1 MKRILSLLLA
11 VILLVST
18 LTSCSLQHFT
28 FDNGGDS
35 ETGENGITN
44 DGTLTVGQWLMMIND
59 AFGMQS
65 YISNTPYFENVPTS
79 NPYFQTVQIAAE
91 WDVVDCDEPLDIN
104 TVLVWETAL
113 VTLVNAGGFVTEE
126 SNIEDKICFAIEKFD
141 STINKKWM
149 SDSIQYQQAVV
160 LLATAQE
167 KWANKRYEDNI
178 ENVSYNDNVV
188 DLTDAVKTDYTVN
201 GNQVAISAELVGEV
215 KEGDVYVLQSQDDP
229 LEYSYYKAEQI
240 STINGVVY
248 ITNSGEDLELEEV
261 AQEVKLQGT
270 IIPTAENTVVCDGN
284 GNVIAGPQIVNQAY
298 SGDEPRVELLG
309 YTKTATSSKHTF
321 KVGENEV
328 SLSYNLNG
336 ALDMKIGVKTANLL
350 GGDDYGKLNGEA
362 SFEISNLEITRDFDY
377 SVWSGLKSATLKVD
391 YETKTKFG
399 VSYSAKPIDAVAA
412 PEYSNGNGKFLTNFK
427 RAILKDKDG
436 LGAKTIA
443 SKKVIKVC
451 SLNVYNAGVA
461 KICLDV
467 NLQIAVDGSLSV
479 TITQGGTTG
488 VEYKNGNLRFV
499 KKNSKSA
506 QAELKAQVELTLGFG
521 PGLYLIGLK
530 KQLIGLEVQMGV
542 GADASVK
549 MHLADAE
556 MHLIEEMSFDD
567 TPAED
572 CEVFNTLS
580 INASTD
586 AIQAV
591 AESQGGVYKAEAG
604 VTVSLHID
612 TCFDVS
618 VYGILKF
625 GLTDSSYAAKF
636 IGGKVKLTCTVFSSK
651 NAKFFSCHVDNWNW
665 TGGVTNWGAA
675 ANQDACTLQYKAFDE
690 EPGATTA
697 PTDSVETT
705 ENGDIT
711 FGEFILLSDFRGEV
725 AVGGKYCISVTQLPA
740 GYSMSDIMYESADKS
755 VASVNGQGVVEG
767 VKGGSTTIAVRT
779 RDGKH
784 MAVITI
790 AVVEDNKVEFEGI
803 EV

>member
-1 MKRILSLLLA
+1 MKRLISI
-11 VILLVST
+11 ILLVAT
-18 LTSCSLQHFT
+18 LFTLASPLAGCSA
-28 FDNGGDS
+28 NK
-35 ETGENGITN
+35 ETV
-44 DGTLTVGQWLMMIND
+44 LTVGQWLMMIND

-65 YISNTPYFENVPTS
+65 YIEEKPYFESVSST
-79 NPYFQTVQIAAE
+79 NPYFETVQIAAE
-91 WDVVDCDEPLDIN
+91 WDVVDRNSSIDVEKTL
-104 TVLVWETAL
+104 TWETAL
-113 VTLVNAGGFVTEE
+113 VTLVNAGNFVAVD
-126 SNIEDKICFAIEKFD
+126 SDKKEKISFAIENFD
-141 STINKKWM
+141 KSIRDYWM
-149 SDSIQYQQAVV
+149 NRNIQYQKAVV

-167 KWANKRYEDNI
+167 QWANKRYDENI
-178 ENVSYNDNVV
+178 ENISYNDNVV
-188 DLTDAVKTDYTVN
+188 NLAETVKADYAVN
-201 GNQVAISAELVGEV
+201 GNQVAISSELVGEI
-215 KEGDVYVLQSQDDP
+215 KEGDVYVLQSQDNP
-229 LEYSYYKAEQI
+229 LEYNYYKAEQVATSDGVTYI
-240 STINGVVY
+240 S
-248 ITNSGEDLELEEV
+248 NSTEDLEIEDV

-270 IIPTAENTVVCDGN
+270 IIPTAENTVVYDGN
-284 GNVIAGPQIVNQAY
+284 GNVIAGPQVVNQVFT
-298 SGDEPRVELLG
+298 GDGPKVELLG
-309 YTKTATSSKHTF
+309 YTQTATSSKHTF

-399 VSYSAKPIDAVAA
+399 VSYSAKPVDAVAA
-412 PEYSNGNGKFLTNFK
+412 PKYSNGNGKFLTNFK

-488 VEYKNGNLRFV
+488 VEYKNGNLRFI

-506 QAELKAQVELTLGFG
+506 EAELKAQVELTLGFG
-521 PGLYLIGLK
+521 PALYLIGLK
-530 KQLIGLEVQMGV
+530 KQLLGLEVQMGV
-542 GADASVK
+542 GAAASVK
-549 MHLADAE
+549 MHLADVE

-580 INASTD
+580 IDASAE

-604 VTVSLHID
+604 ATVSLHVD

-651 NAKFFSCHVDNWNW
+651 NAKFFNYHVDNWNW
-665 TGGVTNWGAA
+665 TGGVTSWGAA
-675 ANQDACTLQYKAFDE
+675 ANQSACTLQYKPFDE
-690 EPGATTA
+690 EPEATT
-697 PTDSVETT
+697 PTESIEAT
-705 ENGDIT
+705 ENNDIS
-711 FGEFILLSDFRGEV
+711 FGEFIVLSDFRGEV
-725 AVGGKYCISVTQLPA
+725 AVGGKYCISVTQLPT
-740 GYSMSDIMYESADKS
+740 GYSMSDIVYESADKS
-755 VASVNGQGVVEG
+755 IAKVNAQGVVEG
-767 VKGGSTTIAVRT
+767 VKGGSTTVEVRT
-779 RDGKH
+779 SDGKH
-784 MAVITI
+784 IAMITI
-790 AVVEDNKVEFEGI
+790 AVVEDTKVEFEGI

>member
-1 MKRILSLLLA
+1 MKRLISI
-11 VILLVST
+11 ILLVAT
-18 LTSCSLQHFT
+18 LFSLASPLAGCSA
-28 FDNGGDS
+28 NK
-35 ETGENGITN
+35 ETV
-44 DGTLTVGQWLMMIND
+44 LTVGQWLTMIND

-65 YISNTPYFENVPTS
+65 YIEEKPYFDNVSSS
-79 NPYFQTVQIAAE
+79 NPYFETVQIAAE
-91 WDVVDCDEPLDIN
+91 WDVVDRNAPIDVEKTL
-104 TVLVWETAL
+104 TWETAL
-113 VTLVNAGGFVTEE
+113 VTLVNAGNFVAAE
-126 SNIEDKICFAIEKFD
+126 SDNKEKISFAIENFD
-141 STINKKWM
+141 RSIRDYWM
-149 SDSIQYQQAVV
+149 NRNIQYQKAVV

-167 KWANKRYEDNI
+167 KWVNKRYDENV

-188 DLTDAVKTDYTVN
+188 NLAETVKTDYAVN
-201 GNQVAISAELVGEV
+201 GNQVAISSEFAGEIN
-215 KEGDVYVLQSQDDP
+215 EGDVYVLQSQDNP
-229 LEYSYYKAEQI
+229 LELSYYKAEQVTSSDGVTYI
-240 STINGVVY
+240 S
-248 ITNSGEDLELEEV
+248 NSGDELELEDV

-270 IIPTAENTVVCDGN
+270 IVPTAENTVVCDGN
-284 GNVIAGPQIVNQAY
+284 GNVIAEPQVVNQVFT
-298 SGDEPRVELLG
+298 GDGPKVELLR
-309 YTKTATSSKHTF
+309 YTQTATSSKHTF

-399 VSYSAKPIDAVAA
+399 VSYSAKPVDAVAA
-412 PEYSNGNGKFLTNFK
+412 PQYSNGNGKFLTNFK

-488 VEYKNGNLRFV
+488 VEYKNGNLRFI

-506 QAELKAQVELTLGFG
+506 EAELKAQVELTLGFG
-521 PGLYLIGLK
+521 PALYLIGLE

-542 GADASVK
+542 GAAASVK
-549 MHLADAE
+549 MHLADVE

-580 INASTD
+580 IDASAE

-604 VTVSLHID
+604 ATVSLHVD

-651 NAKFFSCHVDNWNW
+651 NAKFFNYHVDNWNW
-665 TGGVTNWGAA
+665 IGGVTNWGAV
-675 ANQDACTLQYKAFDE
+675 ANQSACTLQYRPFDE
-690 EPGATTA
+690 EPEATT
-697 PTDSVETT
+697 PTESIEAT
-705 ENGDIT
+705 ENNDIS
-711 FGEFILLSDFRGEV
+711 FGEFIVLSDFRGEV
-725 AVGGKYCISVTQLPA
+725 AVGGKYCISVTQLPT
-740 GYSMSDIMYESADKS
+740 GYSMSDIVYKSADKS
-755 VASVNGQGVVEG
+755 IAKVNAQGVVEG
-767 VKGGSTTIAVRT
+767 VKGGSTTIEVRT
-779 RDGKH
+779 SDGKH
-784 MAVITI
+784 IAMITI